1 VKDLFALCLIRIE
14 GGGVSVVVRVPG
26 SDLFTPRIGIRF
38 WILES
43 ETIARMM
50 VYYRW

>member
-1 VKDLFALCLIRIE
+1 MKDLFALCLIRIE
-14 GGGVSVVVRVPG
+14 GGGVSVVRVPG

-50 VYYRW
+50 VYHR